1 MQKYTYLFLLSLFI
15 STTLLAQDF
24 PTPII
29 GNDLVKSGV
38 RNASPGKGLSIEYF
52 LHPSYDLQNN
62 FLSNSGKQKADV
74 DSKKFIETKLKIPL
88 ANSDKFRAL
97 IGFSHTYEKYDFN
110 QISVDDNFLLQAIND
125 VPLRRTRANLIFFY
139 ALNNKNYLAF
149 RGESSF
155 NGNYQ
160 GLIDFDEQYRVWRG
174 AVIYGIKKRA
184 DKEVAFGLT
193 YNNSF
198 RRTIVLPFWVWNQ
211 TFNDKWGIETVLPL
225 KITVRRN
232 FKHNDMLLF
241 GTDYWSSGYSM
252 DIQSDAQAAAEQY
265 LFKSSALHLFVDYQK
280 RLISDWTWISLKAGW
295 AYNFDS
301 RFIRVATD
309 TDIDAFPS
317 NNLFISAG
325 FFVSP
330 PERAQKDLKKV
341 KY

>member
-1 MQKYTYLFLLSLFI
+1 LKLTIYSILIIIQFFLITSLK
-15 STTLLAQDF
+15 AQDF
-24 PTPII
+24 PTPIV

-52 LHPSYDLQNN
+52 LHPSYDLNN
-62 FLSNSGKQKADV
+62 DFGGTGEKERTDV

-88 ANSDKFRAL
+88 ANKDDFRML
-97 IGFSHTYEKYDFN
+97 LGFSHTYEKYEFN
-110 QISVDDNFLLQAIND
+110 KISAGSNFLLKAIDD
-125 VPLRRTRANLIFFY
+125 VPLRRTRANLILFY

-149 RGESSF
+149 RAETSF
-155 NGNYQ
+155 NGNYS
-160 GLIDFDEQYRVWRG
+160 GIVDFDKRYRVYRG
-174 AVIYGIKKRA
+174 ALLYGVKKRA
-184 DKEVAFGLT
+184 DKEVAYGLT

-198 RRTIVLPFWVWNQ
+198 ERTLVLPFVVWNQ
-211 TFNDKWGIETVLPL
+211 TFNDKWGVETVLPL

-252 DIQSDAQAAAEQY
+252 DITPTGEPTPERYIFQ
-265 LFKSSALHLFVDYQK
+265 SSALHLFVDYQK
-280 RLISDWTWISLKAGW
+280 RLATEWTWISLKAGW

-301 RFIRVATD
+301 RFIRVNTD

-317 NNLFISAG
+317 NNLFISLG

-330 PERAQKDLKKV
+330 PDRV
-341 KY
+341 R